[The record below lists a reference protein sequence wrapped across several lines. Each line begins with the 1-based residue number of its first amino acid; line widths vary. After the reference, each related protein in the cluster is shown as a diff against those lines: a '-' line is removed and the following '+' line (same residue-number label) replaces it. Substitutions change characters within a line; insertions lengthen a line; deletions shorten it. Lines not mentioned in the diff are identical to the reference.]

1 MKKSGGRRA
10 AKTKTKRRAKDA
22 VLAELVRL
30 EERVWDMAQRR
41 DADGFRELVPEDGV
55 MIFQSGIVR
64 QPEYIATMKD
74 RTISDYEIGEIR
86 GFLPNATTA
95 ILMYEAV
102 RMGEENGKRFP
113 LGTVIESTT
122 WIKRGR
128 RWVAILNQETPQ
140 RAE

>member
-1 MKKSGGRRA
+1 MKKRGI
-10 AKTKTKRRAKDA
+10 RAKKSEA
-22 VLAELVRL
+22 RPPSNGAIIRELIRL
-30 EERVWDMAQRR
+30 EKRVWEVAQRR

-55 MIFQSGIVR
+55 MIFQSGIMS
-64 QPEYIATMKD
+64 QPDYIATMKD
-74 RTISDYEIGEIR
+74 RTISNYEMGEIR

-102 RMGEENGKRFP
+102 RIGEENGMRFP

-140 RAE
+140 HAG

>member
-30 EERVWDMAQRR
+30 EKRVWDMAQRG

-64 QPEYIATMKD
+64 QAEYIATMKD